1 MKSLWNFIGLMRRYA
16 PGQAVLI
23 FVLSVLSGFAPFVTV
38 IFTTELINLAI
49 DSVARGVIHPRIYLD
64 IAVILLFNGYE
75 LMFYSLQ
82 RFVSERAKI
91 KVRRGFRG
99 RMLEKCARLNYAYL
113 EDAEACNL
121 ISRVLDK
128 PEDTL
133 VSNYTALCQLFGS
146 LISVVSVVSLVASQV
161 WWAAAVIVI
170 CCAPLFTLSVKS
182 GRANYTA
189 KRNASEFDRK
199 CEYLSEVLSNR
210 ENVDERTLFGYTQRF
225 NEAYHAEYKAS
236 FGIKTATR
244 LHWFFKT
251 KLGGVFTALSALVV
265 ILVLLRPVTAGA
277 ISIGRFVALINAVLS
292 LSGRLSW
299 GLSSQIDTIVG
310 GLAYL
315 KDVQDFFAFE
325 ETRGA
330 TDAPIPQK
338 EVQSIVFQ
346 NVSFSYPG
354 SERKVL
360 DRLSFV
366 LEGGRHYAFVGA
378 NGAGKTTVIKLLT
391 GLYSNYEGEILIN
404 GQELRSYSAG
414 ELKGFFSAVYQDFA
428 RHQLTIRENIL
439 LGNLDLLQDGNEAEL
454 TESLRLT
461 ELTEAAE
468 RLPKGLDSALGKIH
482 AEGADLSGGQWQ
494 RLAMARAIVSPAP
507 VRILDEPT
515 AAQDPISENK
525 LYALFEKVSRSV
537 TTILISHRLASTKLA
552 DEILVF
558 ENGAVTEKGDYVS
571 LMAQRGLYFKMFEQ
585 QRSWYQ

>member
-1 MKSLWNFIGLMRRYA
+1 MKSIRDFIGLMWRYA
-16 PGQAVLI
+16 PRQTVFI
-23 FVLSVLSGFAPFVTV
+23 FLLSVLNGFSPFVAV
-38 IFTTELINLAI
+38 IFATELINLAI
-49 DSVARGVIHPRIYLD
+49 GSVASGVIHPRIYLD
-64 IAVILLFNGYE
+64 IVIILLSSGYE
-75 LMFYSLQ
+75 LMFYTLQ

-91 KVRRGFRG
+91 RVRCGFRG
-99 RMLEKCARLNYAYL
+99 RLLEKCARLNYAYL
-113 EDAEACNL
+113 EDAKACNL

-133 VSNYTALCQLFGS
+133 VSNYTALCQLLGS

-161 WWAAAVIVI
+161 WWAAVVIVL

-189 KRNASEFDRK
+189 KRNASELDRK
-199 CEYLSEVLSNR
+199 CDYLSQVLSNR
-210 ENVDERTLFGYTQRF
+210 ENVDERTLFGFTQRF
-225 NEAYHAEYKAS
+225 NKVYHGEYNAS

-277 ISIGRFVALINAVLS
+277 ISIGRFVALVNAVLS

-299 GLSSQIDTIVG
+299 GLSSQIDTMVG

-315 KDVQDFFAFE
+315 KDVYAFLSFE

-330 TDAPIPQK
+330 TDVSIPQRD
-338 EVQSIVFQ
+338 VRSIVFQ
-346 NVSFSYPG
+346 NVSFAYPG
-354 SERKVL
+354 STHRVL
-360 DRLSFV
+360 DKLSFT
-366 LEGGRHYAFVGA
+366 LKGGRHYAFVGA

-391 GLYSNYEGEILIN
+391 GLYSNYDGEILIN
-404 GQELRSYSAG
+404 ERELRTYSAG

-439 LGNLDLLQDGNEAEL
+439 LGNLDLLQSGDEAGL
-454 TESLRLT
+454 LESLRLT
-461 ELTEAAE
+461 ELTEAVD
-468 RLPKGLDSALGKIH
+468 RLPNGLDTALGKIH
-482 AEGADLSGGQWQ
+482 PEGADLSGGQWQ

-525 LYALFEKVSRSV
+525 LYALFEKVSHSV
-537 TTILISHRLASTKLA
+537 TTVLISHRLASTKLA

-558 ENGAVTEKGDYVS
+558 ENGAIAEKGDYAS
-571 LMAQRGLYFKMFEQ
+571 LMAQKGLYFRMFEQ